1 MVERSK
7 LLDSADLPDG
17 TVRSWAVSGK
27 QAASTADYKR
37 GWVDL
42 GLSADQ
48 AWDNDPNAPGRDPL
62 PGGACGRPTGY
73 QR

>member
-1 MVERSK
+1 MVERSE

-17 TVRSWAVSGK
+17 TERSWAVSGK
-27 QAASTADYKR
+27 PAASAADYKR

-42 GLSADQ
+42 NLPSDSSWVEDA
-48 AWDNDPNAPGRDPL
+48 NAPERDPF
-62 PGGACGRPTGY
+62 PGGACGRPVGY